1 MKTDAR
7 TGRKGIDKKSP
18 LPLTDA
24 ESITGEAL
32 GLRIIQGLHEYKEGK
47 VRVAFSLVKHA
58 RDKLGMTKEEF
69 AKMLGVSSRTLAGWE
84 QGSKKPSG
92 AAVSLIKIAAAR
104 PEVVRQ
110 VLAA

>member
-58 RDKLGMTKEEF
+58 RDKLGMTKGRICQDAWRIEPH
-69 AKMLGVSSRTLAGWE
+69 ACRLGTGLEKTQWRCCV
-84 QGSKKPSG
+84 PH
-92 AAVSLIKIAAAR
+92 
-104 PEVVRQ
+104 
-110 VLAA
+110 

>member
-32 GLRIIQGLHEYKEGK
+32 
-47 VRVAFSLVKHA
+47 
-58 RDKLGMTKEEF
+58 
-69 AKMLGVSSRTLAGWE
+69 
-84 QGSKKPSG
+84 
-92 AAVSLIKIAAAR
+92 AAAR